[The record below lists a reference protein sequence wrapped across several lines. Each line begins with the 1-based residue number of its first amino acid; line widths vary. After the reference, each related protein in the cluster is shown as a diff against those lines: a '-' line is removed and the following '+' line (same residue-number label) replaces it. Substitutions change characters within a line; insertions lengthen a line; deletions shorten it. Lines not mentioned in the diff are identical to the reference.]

1 MSWMW
6 RVGFCAHT
14 HTHGYTHPSPWHPSP
29 PIHSPCHAKRSVHV
43 CARLKEREEM
53 PQNITAWLATPSS
66 NAKAA
71 GWPFVMYINLCR
83 SFTWQAIVPHD
94 PTASSLPPSLL
105 PFEQVGRIVC
115 REACSAVPLSVVVCV
130 WGRTRVET
138 PTPASG
144 GDLSRW
150 RGRLSTQPELITCAM
165 SHCLRKRSPSSP
177 TSLHVLSFY
186 PSLSISIYFT
196 GMTKPVHLDCKSSAK
211 NKKAK

>member
-1 MSWMW
+1 MS
-6 RVGFCAHT
+6 VVHLTGHC
-14 HTHGYTHPSPWHPSP
+14 SPRPDS
-29 PIHSPCHAKRSVHV
+29 
-43 CARLKEREEM
+43 L
-53 PQNITAWLATPSS
+53 
-66 NAKAA
+66 
-71 GWPFVMYINLCR
+71 
-83 SFTWQAIVPHD
+83 
-94 PTASSLPPSLL
+94 LPPSISSS
-105 PFEQVGRIVC
+105 FRTGWAYCVQRGMQC
-115 REACSAVPLSVVVCV
+115 CSVVCCCVCV
-130 WGRTRVET
+130 GETRVET